1 VGRRGSSGEGW
12 VGLDCSTCFLFQEV
26 GEEGLGVGVEEL
38 EEGGM
43 GNGHSGM
50 GRGAVVKWEVSEAV
64 QGGSG
69 EGRYCECVLLNAK
82 SPKKLV
88 CGITACL
95 ILLVRHV
102 AFKAFWHEFLRAN
115 KGSLERPP
123 RFSAS

>member
-1 VGRRGSSGEGW
+1 MGRRGSSGEGW

-50 GRGAVVKWEVSEAV
+50 GMGAVVKWEVSEAV
-64 QGGSG
+64 QGGV
-69 EGRYCECVLLNAK
+69 GRVD
-82 SPKKLV
+82 
-88 CGITACL
+88 TANV

-102 AFKAFWHEFLRAN
+102 AFKAFWHEFLI
-115 KGSLERPP
+115 
-123 RFSAS
+123 RFFRVHD